1 MLPHLLKKSFKSM
14 PVSRMDIGL
23 QGMLGNE
30 LRVFLQPNKIEL
42 NLLKTGVLGDF
53 RLDSFRLDG
62 LKAKVIKQEIIE
74 VENETQLLAQ
84 LSSALQ
90 NPIWHKAKPVAVFSS
105 AFTHFA
111 VLPWNVEIK
120 SKQERS
126 AYLQHRFLQ
135 HFGDAS
141 KDWLLCEHVAGY
153 GKAAIAS
160 GIDANFFK
168 QVEAV
173 FAAANMPL
181 KAAHPLLML
190 AMNQA
195 LFYLNQNKLTQSF
208 WLACEENQRLTLALI
223 INSEWKLVRNVPL
236 EANIHGQLRTL
247 IQREMVLENMDKS
260 LFLLNYKDGEIQ
272 LATRSQQDFIQVKKA
287 A

>member
-1 MLPHLLKKSFKSM
+1 VLPHLLKNSFKSM
-14 PVSRMDIGL
+14 SASRMNIDL
-23 QGMLGNE
+23 QGMFGNE
-30 LRVFLQPNKIEL
+30 LQVFLQPNKIEL
-42 NLLKTGVLGDF
+42 NLLRADG
-53 RLDSFRLDG
+53 FRLDG
-62 LKAKVIKQEIIE
+62 FKAKTIHKKIIE
-74 VENETQLLAQ
+74 VENETQLFAQ

-90 NPIWHKAKPVAVFSS
+90 NPIWRKAKPVAVFSS
-105 AFTHFA
+105 AFTHFS

-141 KDWLLCEHVAGY
+141 KDWRLCEHVDGY

-160 GIDANFFK
+160 GIDANFFE

-195 LFYLNQNKLTQSF
+195 IFYLKKNKLAQIF
-208 WLACEENQRLTLALI
+208 WLACEENQRLTLVLI
-223 INSEWKLVRNVPL
+223 IDGEWKLVRNVPL
-236 EANIHGQLRTL
+236 ETNIHGQLRTL
-247 IQREMVLENMDKS
+247 IQREMVLENMEQN
-260 LFLLNYKDGEIQ
+260 LFLLSYKDGEIQ
-272 LATRSQQDFIQVKKA
+272 LATKPQQEFIQVKRA